1 MDIHDKYFR
10 FSEKRQIVRRSSS
23 ATDFGCD
30 SHTTALGA
38 ASLAILIRENIEN
51 LFGLPK
57 S

>member
-1 MDIHDKYFR
+1 MDICNKYFR
-10 FSEKRQIVRRSSS
+10 VSEKSQITRRSSS

-38 ASLAILIRENIEN
+38 ASLAIFVRENVEN
-51 LFGLPK
+51 LFSLLQ